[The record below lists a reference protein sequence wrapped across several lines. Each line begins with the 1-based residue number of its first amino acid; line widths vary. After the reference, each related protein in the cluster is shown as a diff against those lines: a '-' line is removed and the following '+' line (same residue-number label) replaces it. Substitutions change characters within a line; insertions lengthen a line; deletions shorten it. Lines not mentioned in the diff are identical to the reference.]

1 MTGFADHAEAYLA
14 FRRSLGAK
22 LEDGGRL
29 LPRFVAYLDSVGAEM
44 ITVRDALNW
53 AQEPAAH
60 PPTTVWA
67 RRLSVVR
74 SFARYMTAVDPR
86 TEVPPPGLMVW
97 PRRRRLPFIYTP
109 EEVAALRDRAR
120 STLQPALRAATF
132 DTLIGLLA
140 VSGMRVSETLHLASA
155 DIDWPRGVLSVRAS
169 KFGRSRQLPLHPSTT
184 DALAQYVWQRDHDL
198 PSAPA
203 ESFFVSAAG
212 TPLIYSTVRRTFS
225 TLVDRSGIAADS
237 PIRPHIHDFRHA
249 FAVRTL
255 IDWHQDGGDVAAR
268 MPWLSTYLGHRE
280 PRYTYWYL
288 TAVPELLALAA
299 GRLETAWEVRP

>member
-1 MTGFADHAEAYLA
+1 MTSFADHAEAYLA

-22 LEDGGRL
+22 LEDAGRL
-29 LPRFVAYLDSVGAEM
+29 LPRFAAHLDSMGAET
-44 ITVRDALNW
+44 ITVRDALSW
-53 AQEPAAH
+53 AQEPAAE

-74 SFARYMTAVDPR
+74 GFARYMTAVDPR

-109 EEVAALRDRAR
+109 EEVEALRDQAR
-120 STLQPALRAATF
+120 STLGPPLRAATF

-140 VSGMRVSETLHLASA
+140 VSGMRVSEVLHFTSA
-155 DIDWPRGVLSVRAS
+155 DIDWSEGVLSVRAS
-169 KFGRSRQLPLHPSTT
+169 KFGRSRHLPLHPTTT
-184 DALAQYVWQRDHDL
+184 DALAKYAWQRNRCL
-198 PSAPA
+198 PSATA
-203 ESFFVSAAG
+203 KSFFVSSAG
-212 TPLIYSTVRRTFS
+212 TPLIYSTVRRIFS
-225 TLVDRSGIAADS
+225 RLVDGSGIAVGS
-237 PIRPHIHDFRHA
+237 PVRPHIHDFRHA

-255 IDWHQDGGDVAAR
+255 IDWHSDGGDVAAR

-299 GRLETAWEVRP
+299 GRLEAAQEGRP

>member
-1 MTGFADHAEAYLA
+1 MTAFVDNAESYLA

-22 LEDGGRL
+22 LEDAGRL
-29 LPRFVAYLDSVGAEM
+29 LPRFVAHLDSIGAET
-44 ITVRDALNW
+44 ITVRDALSW
-53 AQEPAAH
+53 AQEPTAE

-67 RRLSVVR
+67 RRLSAVR
-74 SFARYMTAVDPR
+74 GFARYMTAVDPR

-97 PRRRRLPFIYTP
+97 PRQRRLPFIYTP
-109 EEVAALRDRAR
+109 EEVAALRNQAR
-120 STLQPALRAATF
+120 STLGPPLRAATF

-140 VSGMRVSETLHLASA
+140 CSGMRVGEVLHLAST
-155 DIDWPRGVLSVRAS
+155 DIDGSQGVLSVGAS

-184 DALAQYVWQRDHDL
+184 DALAQYARQRNRHL
-198 PSAPA
+198 HSVAA
-203 ESFFVSAAG
+203 KSFFVSAAG

-225 TLVDRSGIAADS
+225 TLVERSGVAAGS
-237 PIRPHIHDFRHA
+237 PIQPHIHDFRHA

-288 TAVPELLALAA
+288 TAVPELLAIAA
-299 GRLETAWEVRP
+299 DRLEAAQEVRP